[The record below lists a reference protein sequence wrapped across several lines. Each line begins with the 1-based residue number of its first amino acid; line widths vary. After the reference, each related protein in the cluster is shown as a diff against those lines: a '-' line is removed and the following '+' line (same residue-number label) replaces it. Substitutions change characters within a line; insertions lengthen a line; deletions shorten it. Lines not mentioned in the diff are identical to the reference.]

1 MSDDQFYILLEML
14 YNNIEDIRFAA
25 LVSREGLIVHSILEE
40 GVSDISL
47 AAITATLLSLGRSA
61 LAELRVGDLEVCILQ
76 GDEGN
81 FVIMEVL
88 WTGKLAIAVGTLPEG
103 GEMKAHFAVFLEFGG
118 GKIVAQRNYDCFE
131 AW

>member
-25 LVSREGLIVHSILEE
+25 IVSREGLIVHSILED

-47 AAITATLLSLGRSA
+47 AAITATLLSLGQTA

-81 FVIMEVL
+81 FVIMEAGVDL
-88 WTGKLAIAVGTLPEG
+88 IIAVCLDIDARMDTCFI
-103 GEMKAHFAVFLEFGG
+103 EMR
-118 GKIVAQRNYDCFE
+118 KIAE
-131 AW
+131 KIKKIT